1 MKNFRS
7 VIYFSIFIFLLTAL
21 WNTTEAI
28 PSFARKYKTSCATCH
43 APYPKLNPFGEAF
56 RQNGYRFPGGDEQF
70 TKEEPVSIGSEAYK
84 RVWPDAVWPSSL
96 PETSPVSFRARF
108 NYTVDKNDADEF
120 ESTFNPPAL
129 QVIAAGTF
137 GDDVSFFA
145 GAHLFEDGEVGSI
158 DRAFLRLNDLLTSL
172 IPEQALNV
180 RIGQFIPDL
189 VPFAT
194 NHRGIYNT
202 AFAFNTYSPLMGES
216 FGGGHTH
223 GAAPFGIEQFQLGA
237 EATGVISH
245 SIKYTAGFVNGNS
258 TSEDNNSK
266 RDFYGRLSYK
276 FGGLGYDGYTEEQS
290 ATSHENSF
298 ALGALTYNGTGTE
311 NSTNYDITRLG
322 IDFNLYLQKLNIF
335 GGYITGTDG
344 DEKLDYD
351 LFFAEATYEVYPWLF
366 GSCRYEQASPEGLST
381 IKRLTPNITAL
392 YIANVK
398 LLVESRIDLD
408 NADFDNLFVGIDFAF

>member
-1 MKNFRS
+1 MNNPKS
-7 VIYFSIFIFLLTAL
+7 VFSISILFLILIGSL
-21 WNTTEAI
+21 NYTEAI

-84 RVWPDAVWPSSL
+84 RVWPEAIWPSSL
-96 PETSPVSFRARF
+96 PGTSPVSFRTRF
-108 NYTVDKNDADEF
+108 NYTVDKNDANEL

-129 QVIAAGTF
+129 QVIATGTF
-137 GDDVSFFA
+137 GDDVSFYV

-158 DRAFLRLNDLLTSL
+158 DRAFIRLNDLFASSL
-172 IPEQALNV
+172 EGNVLNL
-180 RIGQFIPDL
+180 RIGQFIPDI

-216 FGGGHTH
+216 FGGAHGHGNT
-223 GAAPFGIEQFQLGA
+223 PFGIEQFQLGA
-237 EATGVISH
+237 EVTGVITH
-245 SIKYTAGFVNGNS
+245 SLKYTAGLVNGNFANA
-258 TSEDNNSK
+258 DNNSK
-266 RDFYGRLSYK
+266 RDIYGRLSYK
-276 FGGLGYDGYTEEQS
+276 FGGLGYDGYTEDQS
-290 ATSHENSF
+290 ATSYENSF
-298 ALGALTYNGTGTE
+298 ALGVLTYSGIGTE
-311 NSTNYDITRLG
+311 SEVNYDITRFG
-322 IDFNLYLQKLNIF
+322 VDFNLYLQKLNVF
-335 GGYITGTDG
+335 GGYITGIDG
-344 DEKLDYD
+344 DEELNYN

-381 IKRLTPNITAL
+381 IKRATPNITAL

-398 LLVESRIDLD
+398 FLVESRIDLD
-408 NADFDNLFVGIDFAF
+408 NPEFDNLFVGIDFAF